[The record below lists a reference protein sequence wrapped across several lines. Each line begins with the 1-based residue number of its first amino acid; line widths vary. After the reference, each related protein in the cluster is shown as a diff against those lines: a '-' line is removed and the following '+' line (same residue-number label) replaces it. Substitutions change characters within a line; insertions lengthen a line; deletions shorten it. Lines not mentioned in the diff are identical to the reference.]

1 MKRAAP
7 RNSSLAFRCRQ
18 IRSYAA
24 YSKSAMT
31 RPLRTLTALLA
42 GCLSLAWAAAPQ
54 VHGQTAP
61 KAIVL
66 AWDGAVP
73 SFIHEMLRQGKL
85 PNMAK
90 LIEGGAFADD
100 VTAVFPSLTA
110 PGFASLITGSS
121 PRITGITG
129 IRVPRTPRNE
139 FTILESAAGFNP
151 ALQRAET
158 ILTAAERAGR
168 KVVALHFPFAGE
180 KSASRVYIQGY
191 DGIAGRDG
199 VVHGRNS
206 KAQATAGWTNIPASA
221 APPLELT
228 LTIGTSSLFGLMID
242 DPTDPQNGY
251 DTFLVS
257 GARDGREVKAI
268 LKPGAAGSG
277 GELLWSRPIT
287 VNSGA
292 AQGAT
297 TYLRLFDLKPDGSD
311 FFLYYTRPVKQAV
324 SHPELV
330 EGTNPTV
337 RAFIGNGAW
346 QLYRQGTFGR
356 TIPNGGDG
364 TAEARYL
371 ETVALV
377 QHQLT
382 ETCRWA
388 LEQLPWD
395 IFFAYTPFPDEAEH
409 HWRGYLDSALPGFRA
424 DLAARLRPLLERVYQ
439 SSDMLLGFLMERRP
453 ENTVFALTSDHGME
467 GTNKVVYL
475 NKVLQQAGL
484 LALDA
489 QGRVDL
495 AKTKVIYPAID
506 NGYLLINA
514 RERKNGIVAV
524 EERAELVRRV
534 RELLLAIRDDGRQ
547 VVIGVDD
554 AQSDEAPPG
563 IGGESGGDLYLD
575 LLPGYRLDAKL
586 NAGEII
592 GRQEPHGIHGFN
604 PIRASMRTIMVFNG
618 PGIKAGQRMRDVRLV
633 DFAPTLAKLLNIPA
647 PIAAIGSVLQD
658 ELAEPQ

>member
-1 MKRAAP
+1 
-7 RNSSLAFRCRQ
+7 
-18 IRSYAA
+18 
-24 YSKSAMT
+24 MT
-31 RPLRTLTALLA
+31 RPLRILSALLA
-42 GCLSLAWAAAPQ
+42 GCVILLWAAPPKA
-54 VHGQTAP
+54 HGQSAP

-66 AWDGAVP
+66 GWDGALP

-85 PNMAK
+85 PNLAK

-110 PGFASLITGSS
+110 PGFASLLTGAS

-139 FTILESAAGFNP
+139 FTILESAAGFSP

-158 ILTAAERAGR
+158 VFTAAERAGR
-168 KVVALHFPFAGE
+168 KVVSLHMPFGGE
-180 KSASRVYIQGY
+180 KSRLGVYLQGY
-191 DGIAGRDG
+191 SGTMGRDG
-199 VVHGRNS
+199 VVHGRN
-206 KAQATAGWTNIPASA
+206 ARPQAATSWLNLPASA

-228 LTIGTSSLFGLMID
+228 FTIGASSLFGLLID

-251 DTFLVS
+251 DTLLVS

-268 LKPGAAGSG
+268 LKPGAAGPG
-277 GELLWSRPIT
+277 GELLWSHPIT
-287 VNSGA
+287 VHTGA
-292 AQGAT
+292 DQSAT
-297 TYLRLFDLKPDGSD
+297 TYLRLFDLRPDGSD
-311 FFLYYTRPVKQAV
+311 FFLYYTRPVRQAI
-324 SHPELV
+324 SHPELL
-330 EGTNPTV
+330 EGANSTT
-337 RAFIGNGAW
+337 RAFIGNGGYA
-346 QLYRQGTFGR
+346 LYGQGAFGR

-377 QHQLT
+377 QHQLR

-395 IFFAYTPFPDEAEH
+395 IFFAYTPYPDEAEH
-409 HWRGYLDSALPGFRA
+409 QWRGYLDPGLSGFRA
-424 DLAARLRPLLERVYQ
+424 ELAERLRPLLERVYR
-439 SSDMLLGFLMERRP
+439 SSDELLGFLMERRP
-453 ENTVFALTSDHGME
+453 ENTVLALISDHGME

-506 NGYLLINA
+506 NGYLLINSS
-514 RERKNGIVAV
+514 ERKNGIVTV

-534 RELLLAIRDDGRQ
+534 RELLLAIRDDGRA
-547 VVIGVDD
+547 VVTGVDD
-554 AQSDEAPPG
+554 AQSDEAAPG

-586 NAGEII
+586 NASEVI
-592 GRQEPHGIHGFN
+592 GSQEPHGVHGFN
-604 PIRASMRTIMVFNG
+604 PIRASMRTIMVLNG
-618 PGIKAGQRMRDVRLV
+618 PGIKAGERLRDARLV
-633 DFAPTLAKLLNIPA
+633 DFAPTLAKLLSIPE
-647 PIAAIGSVLQD
+647 PIDAIGSVMQD
-658 ELAEPQ
+658 ALADPR

>member
-1 MKRAAP
+1 MMR
-7 RNSSLAFRCRQ
+7 RFR
-18 IRSYAA
+18 ILS
-24 YSKSAMT
+24 
-31 RPLRTLTALLA
+31 ALLA
-42 GCLSLAWAAAPQ
+42 GCIGLLWAAATQ
-54 VHGQTAP
+54 VHGQPAP

-66 AWDGAVP
+66 GWDGAVP
-73 SFIHEMLRQGKL
+73 SFIHEMLGQGKL
-85 PNMAK
+85 PNLAK

-110 PGFASLITGSS
+110 PGFASLLTGAS

-129 IRVPRTPRNE
+129 IRVPRTPRSE
-139 FTILESAAGFNP
+139 FTVLESAGAFNP

-168 KVVALHFPFAGE
+168 KVVALHVPFAGE
-180 KSASRVYIQGY
+180 KSASRVYVQGY

-206 KAQATAGWTNIPASA
+206 KPQATAAWINLPASA
-221 APPLELT
+221 APPLEVT
-228 LTIGTSSLFGLMID
+228 FTIGASSLFGLMID
-242 DPTDPQNGY
+242 DPADPQHGY
-251 DTFLVS
+251 DTLFIS

-268 LKPGAAGSG
+268 LKSGAAGPG

-287 VNSGA
+287 VNTGA

-297 TYLRLFDLKPDGSD
+297 TYFRLFDLKPDGSD
-311 FFLYYTRPVKQAV
+311 FFLYYTRPVRQAI
-324 SHPELV
+324 SHPELL
-330 EGTNPTV
+330 EGANSTT
-337 RAFIGNGAW
+337 RAFIGNGGYA
-346 QLYRQGTFGR
+346 LYGQGAFGR

-382 ETCRWA
+382 ETYRWA

-395 IFFAYTPFPDEAEH
+395 IFFAYTPYPDEAEH
-409 HWRGYLDSALPGFRA
+409 LWRGYLDPALPGFRA
-424 DLAARLRPLLERVYQ
+424 ELAARVRPLLERVYQ
-439 SSDMLLGFLMERRP
+439 SCDMLLGFLMERRP
-453 ENTVFALTSDHGME
+453 ENAVFALISDHGME
-467 GTNKVVYL
+467 GVNKIVYL

-495 AKTKVIYPAID
+495 AKTKVVYPAID
-506 NGYLLINA
+506 NGYLLINST
-514 RERKNGIVAV
+514 ERKNGIVAV

-586 NAGEII
+586 NASEII
-592 GRQEPHGIHGFN
+592 GRQKPHGVHGFK
-604 PIRASMRTIMVFNG
+604 PIRVYMRTIMVFNG
-618 PGIKAGQRMRDVRLV
+618 PGIKAGLRLRDARLV
-633 DFAPTLAKLLNIPA
+633 DFAPTLAKLLSIPA
-647 PIAAIGSVLQD
+647 PIDAIGSVLHD
-658 ELAEPQ
+658 GLADPQ

>member
-1 MKRAAP
+1 
-7 RNSSLAFRCRQ
+7 
-18 IRSYAA
+18 
-24 YSKSAMT
+24 MT
-31 RPLRTLTALLA
+31 RPLRILTALLA
-42 GCLSLAWAAAPQ
+42 GCLSLTWAAPPRA
-54 VHGQTAP
+54 HGQSAP

-66 AWDGAVP
+66 GWDGALP

-85 PNMAK
+85 PNLAK

-110 PGFASLITGSS
+110 PGFASLLTGAS
-121 PRITGITG
+121 PRISGITG
-129 IRVPRTPRNE
+129 IRVPRSPPSQ

-158 ILTAAERAGR
+158 IFTVAERAGR
-168 KVVALHFPFAGE
+168 KVVSLHVPFGGE
-180 KSASRVYIQGY
+180 KSRLGVYLQGY
-191 DGIAGRDG
+191 SGTMGRDG

-206 KAQATAGWTNIPASA
+206 KPQAAASWLNLPASA

-228 LTIGTSSLFGLMID
+228 FTIGASSLLGLLID
-242 DPTDPQNGY
+242 DPDDPQNGY
-251 DTFLVS
+251 DTLLVT

-268 LKPGAAGSG
+268 LKPGAAGPG

-287 VNSGA
+287 VNTGA

-297 TYLRLFDLKPDGSD
+297 SYLRLFDLKSDGSD
-311 FFLYYTRPVKQAV
+311 FFLYYTRPVRQAM
-324 SHPELV
+324 SHPELL

-346 QLYRQGTFGR
+346 QVYRQGAFGR
-356 TIPNGGDG
+356 TIVNGGDG
-364 TAEARYL
+364 AAEARYL
-371 ETVALV
+371 ETIALV

-395 IFFAYTPFPDEAEH
+395 IFLAYTPYPDEAEH
-409 HWRGYLDSALPGFRA
+409 QWRGYLDPGLPGFRA
-424 DLAARLRPLLERVYQ
+424 ELADRLRPLLERVYR
-439 SSDMLLGFLMERRP
+439 SSDELLGFLMERRP
-453 ENTVFALTSDHGME
+453 ENTVLALISDHGVE
-467 GTNKVVYL
+467 GTNKILYL

-506 NGYLLINA
+506 NGYLLINST
-514 RERKNGIVAV
+514 ERKNGIVPV
-524 EERAELVRRV
+524 EERAELVGRV
-534 RELLLAIRDDGRQ
+534 RDLLLAIRDDGRQ
-547 VVIGVDD
+547 VVTGIDD
-554 AQSDEAPPG
+554 PQSDGASPG

-586 NAGEII
+586 NATEVI
-592 GRQEPHGIHGFN
+592 GSQEPHGVHGFN
-604 PIRASMRTIMVFNG
+604 PIRASMRTIMVLNG
-618 PGIKAGQRMRDVRLV
+618 RGIKAGERLRDARLV
-633 DFAPTLAKLLNIPA
+633 DFAPTLAKLLSIPA
-647 PIAAIGSVLQD
+647 PIDAIGSVLQD
-658 ELAEPQ
+658 ALADPH

>member
-1 MKRAAP
+1 
-7 RNSSLAFRCRQ
+7 
-18 IRSYAA
+18 
-24 YSKSAMT
+24 MT
-31 RPLRTLTALLA
+31 RPLRILTALLA
-42 GCLSLAWAAAPQ
+42 VCLGLAWATPPRA
-54 VHGQTAP
+54 HGQSAP

-66 AWDGAVP
+66 AWDGTSP

-85 PNMAK
+85 PNLAK

-100 VTAVFPSLTA
+100 VMAVSPSLTA
-110 PGFASLITGSS
+110 PGFASLLTGAS
-121 PRITGITG
+121 PKITGITG
-129 IRVPRTPRNE
+129 IRVPRTPRSE
-139 FTILESAAGFNP
+139 FTILESAGGFNP

-168 KVVALHFPFAGE
+168 KVVALHVPFVGE
-180 KSASRVYIQGY
+180 KSRLGVYLQGY
-191 DGIAGRDG
+191 SGTTARDG
-199 VVHGRNS
+199 VVHGRNTTP
-206 KAQATAGWTNIPASA
+206 QAAASWANLPASE
-221 APPLELT
+221 APPLALAF
-228 LTIGTSSLFGLMID
+228 TIGASSLFALLID
-242 DPTDPQNGY
+242 DPADPQKGY
-251 DTFLVS
+251 DTLLVA
-257 GARDGREVKAI
+257 GARDGREIKAV
-268 LKPGAAGSG
+268 LKPGSAGPG
-277 GELLWSRPIT
+277 GDLLWSRPIA
-287 VNSGA
+287 VNTGTGQVA
-292 AQGAT
+292 N

-311 FFLYYTRPVKQAV
+311 LFLYYTRPMRQAV

-346 QLYRQGTFGR
+346 QWYRQGTFGR

-371 ETVALV
+371 ETIAQV

-382 ETCRWA
+382 ETSRWA

-395 IFFAYTPFPDEAEH
+395 IFFAYTPYPDEAEH
-409 HWRGYLDSALPGFRA
+409 QWRGYLDPALPGFRA
-424 DLAARLRPLLERVYQ
+424 ELADRLRPLLERVYR
-439 SSDMLLGFLMERRP
+439 SSDELLGFLMERRP
-453 ENTVFALTSDHGME
+453 ENTVLALISDHGME
-467 GTNKVVYL
+467 GTHKVLYL

-506 NGYLLINA
+506 NGYLLINST
-514 RERKNGIVAV
+514 ERKSGIVPV

-547 VVIGVDD
+547 VVTGIED
-554 AQSDEAPPG
+554 AQSDEAAPG

-575 LLPGYRLDAKL
+575 LLPGYRLDGKL
-586 NAGEII
+586 NATEVIAS
-592 GRQEPHGIHGFN
+592 QEPHGVHGFN

-618 PGIKAGQRMRDVRLV
+618 PGIKAGQRLRDARLV

-647 PIAAIGSVLQD
+647 PIDAIGSVLLD
-658 ELAEPQ
+658 SLSDLIDRAPALP

>member
-1 MKRAAP
+1 
-7 RNSSLAFRCRQ
+7 
-18 IRSYAA
+18 
-24 YSKSAMT
+24 MT
-31 RPLRTLTALLA
+31 RPLRILSALLA
-42 GCLSLAWAAAPQ
+42 GCVILLWAAPPKA
-54 VHGQTAP
+54 HGQSAP

-66 AWDGAVP
+66 GWDGALP

-85 PNMAK
+85 PNLAK

-110 PGFASLITGSS
+110 PGFASLLTGAS

-139 FTILESAAGFNP
+139 FTILESAAGFSP

-158 ILTAAERAGR
+158 VFTAAERAGR
-168 KVVALHFPFAGE
+168 KVVSLHMPFGGE
-180 KSASRVYIQGY
+180 KSRLGVYLQGY
-191 DGIAGRDG
+191 SGTMGHDG
-199 VVHGRNS
+199 VVHSRN
-206 KAQATAGWTNIPASA
+206 ARPQAATSWLNLPASA

-228 LTIGTSSLFGLMID
+228 FTIGASSLFGLLID

-251 DTFLVS
+251 DTLLVS

-268 LKPGAAGSG
+268 LKPGAAGPG
-277 GELLWSRPIT
+277 GELLWSHPIT
-287 VNSGA
+287 VHTGA
-292 AQGAT
+292 DQSAT
-297 TYLRLFDLKPDGSD
+297 TYLRLFDLRPDGSD
-311 FFLYYTRPVKQAV
+311 FFLYYTRPVRQAI
-324 SHPELV
+324 SHPELL
-330 EGTNPTV
+330 EGANSTT
-337 RAFIGNGAW
+337 RAFIGNGGYA
-346 QLYRQGTFGR
+346 LYGQGAFGR

-377 QHQLT
+377 QHQLR

-395 IFFAYTPFPDEAEH
+395 IFFAYTPYPDEAEH
-409 HWRGYLDSALPGFRA
+409 QWRGYLDPGLSGFRA
-424 DLAARLRPLLERVYQ
+424 ELAERLRPLLERVYR
-439 SSDMLLGFLMERRP
+439 SSDELLGFLMERRP
-453 ENTVFALTSDHGME
+453 ENTVLALISDHGME

-506 NGYLLINA
+506 NGYLLINSS
-514 RERKNGIVAV
+514 ERKNGIVTV

-534 RELLLAIRDDGRQ
+534 RELLLAIRDDGRA
-547 VVIGVDD
+547 VVTGVDD
-554 AQSDEAPPG
+554 AQSDEAAPG

-586 NAGEII
+586 NASEVI
-592 GRQEPHGIHGFN
+592 GSQEPHGVHGFN
-604 PIRASMRTIMVFNG
+604 PIRASMRTIMVLNG
-618 PGIKAGQRMRDVRLV
+618 PGIKAGERLRDARLV
-633 DFAPTLAKLLNIPA
+633 DFAPTLAKLLSIPE
-647 PIAAIGSVLQD
+647 PIDAIGSVMQD
-658 ELAEPQ
+658 ALADPR

>member
-1 MKRAAP
+1 MKR
-7 RNSSLAFRCRQ
+7 RFR
-18 IRSYAA
+18 ILS
-24 YSKSAMT
+24 
-31 RPLRTLTALLA
+31 ALLA
-42 GCLSLAWAAAPQ
+42 GCVILIWAASPQ
-54 VHGQTAP
+54 VHGQSAP

-66 AWDGAVP
+66 GWDGAVP

-85 PNMAK
+85 PNLAK

-100 VTAVFPSLTA
+100 VIAVSPSLTA
-110 PGFASLITGSS
+110 PSFASLLTGAS

-129 IRVPRTPRNE
+129 IRVPRVPRSE
-139 FTILESAAGFNP
+139 FTILESAGGFNP

-168 KVVALHFPFAGE
+168 KVVALHVPFAGE

-206 KAQATAGWTNIPASA
+206 KPQAKAVWINLPASA

-228 LTIGTSSLFGLMID
+228 FTIGASPLFGLLID
-242 DPTDPQNGY
+242 DPADPQNGY
-251 DTFLVS
+251 DTLLVAS
-257 GARDGREVKAI
+257 TRDGREVKAK
-268 LKPGAAGSG
+268 LKPGAAGPG

-287 VNSGA
+287 VNTGA
-292 AQGAT
+292 VRGAT

-311 FFLYYTRPVKQAV
+311 FFLYYTRPARPAV
-324 SHPELV
+324 SHPELL

-346 QLYRQGTFGR
+346 QLHRQGAFGR

-382 ETCRWA
+382 EACRWA

-395 IFFAYTPFPDEAEH
+395 IFFAYTPYPDEAEH
-409 HWRGYLDSALPGFRA
+409 QWRGYLDPALPGFRA
-424 DLAARLRPLLERVYQ
+424 ELAARLRPLLERVYQ
-439 SSDMLLGFLMERRP
+439 SADALLGFLMERRP
-453 ENTVFALTSDHGME
+453 ENTVFALISDHGME

-489 QGRVDL
+489 RGRIDL
-495 AKTKVIYPAID
+495 AKSKVIYPAID
-506 NGYLLINA
+506 NGYLLINSTS
-514 RERKNGIVAV
+514 RKNGIVTV
-524 EERAELVRRV
+524 EERAGLVRRV
-534 RELLLAIRDDGRQ
+534 RELLLAIRDEGRQ
-547 VVIGVDD
+547 VVTGIDD

-563 IGGESGGDLYLD
+563 IGGDSGGDLYLD
-575 LLPGYRLDAKL
+575 LLPGYRFDAKL
-586 NAGEII
+586 NASEVI
-592 GRQEPHGIHGFN
+592 GSQEPHGVHGFN
-604 PIRASMRTIMVFNG
+604 PIRASMRTIMVLNG
-618 PGIKAGQRMRDVRLV
+618 PGIKAGQRLRDARLV
-633 DFAPTLAKLLNIPA
+633 DFAPTLAKLLGIPA
-647 PIAAIGSVLQD
+647 PIDAIGSDLQD
-658 ELAEPQ
+658 ALEDPH

>member
-1 MKRAAP
+1 
-7 RNSSLAFRCRQ
+7 
-18 IRSYAA
+18 
-24 YSKSAMT
+24 
-31 RPLRTLTALLA
+31 
-42 GCLSLAWAAAPQ
+42 
-54 VHGQTAP
+54 
-61 KAIVL
+61 
-66 AWDGAVP
+66 VP

-85 PNMAK
+85 PNLAK

-110 PGFASLITGSS
+110 PGFASLLTGAS

-129 IRVPRTPRNE
+129 IRVPRVPRSE

-158 ILTAAERAGR
+158 IFTAAERAGR
-168 KVVALHFPFAGE
+168 KVVAFHVPFAGE
-180 KSASRVYIQGY
+180 KSVSRVYIQGY
-191 DGIAGRDG
+191 DGMAGRDG

-206 KAQATAGWTNIPASA
+206 KPQAAAAWINLPASA
-221 APPLELT
+221 TPPLELT
-228 LTIGTSSLFGLMID
+228 FTIGASSLFGLLID
-242 DPTDPQNGY
+242 DPADSQNGY
-251 DTFLVS
+251 DTLLVA
-257 GARDGREVKAI
+257 GARDGREVRAI
-268 LKPGAAGSG
+268 LKPGAAGPG

-287 VNSGA
+287 VNTGA

-311 FFLYYTRPVKQAV
+311 YLLYYTRSVRQAV
-324 SHPELV
+324 SRPELV

-346 QLYRQGTFGR
+346 QWYRQGTLGR
-356 TIPNGGDG
+356 TIPKGGGG

-371 ETVALV
+371 ETIALV

-395 IFFAYTPFPDEAEH
+395 IFSAYTPYPDEAEH
-409 HWRGYLDSALPGFRA
+409 QWRGYLDPALPGFRA

-453 ENTVFALTSDHGME
+453 ENTVFALISDHGAE

-524 EERAELVRRV
+524 EERAELVRLV

-547 VVIGVDD
+547 VVTGVED
-554 AQSDEAPPG
+554 AQSDEAAPG

-586 NAGEII
+586 NAGEVI
-592 GRQEPHGIHGFN
+592 GSQEPHGVHGFN
-604 PIRASMRTIMVFNG
+604 PIRASMRTIMVLNG
-618 PGIKAGQRMRDVRLV
+618 PGIKAGQRLRDARLV
-633 DFAPTLAKLLNIPA
+633 DFAPTLAKLLGIPA
-647 PIAAIGSVLQD
+647 PIDAIGSDLQD
-658 ELAEPQ
+658 ALAEPH

>member
-1 MKRAAP
+1 
-7 RNSSLAFRCRQ
+7 
-18 IRSYAA
+18 
-24 YSKSAMT
+24 MT
-31 RPLRTLTALLA
+31 RPLRILSALLA
-42 GCLSLAWAAAPQ
+42 GCVILIWAAPPQ
-54 VHGQTAP
+54 VHGQSAP

-66 AWDGAVP
+66 GWDGAVP

-85 PNMAK
+85 PNLAK
-90 LIEGGAFADD
+90 LIDGGAFADD
-100 VTAVFPSLTA
+100 VTAVSPSLTA
-110 PGFASLITGSS
+110 PGFASLLTGSP

-129 IRVPRTPRNE
+129 IRVPRTPRSE

-158 ILTAAERAGR
+158 IFTAAERAGR
-168 KVVALHFPFAGE
+168 KVVSLHVPFGGE
-180 KSASRVYIQGY
+180 KSRLGVYLQGY
-191 DGIAGRDG
+191 SGATGRDG

-206 KAQATAGWTNIPASA
+206 KPQTAAAWTNLPASA
-221 APPLELT
+221 TPPLELT
-228 LTIGTSSLFGLMID
+228 FTIRASSLFGLLID
-242 DPTDPQNGY
+242 DPADPQNGY
-251 DTFLVS
+251 DTLFVS

-268 LKPGAAGSG
+268 LKPGAAGPG
-277 GELLWSRPIT
+277 GELLWSQPIT
-287 VNSGA
+287 VNTGA
-292 AQGAT
+292 GQIAT
-297 TYLRLFDLKPDGSD
+297 TYLRLFDLRLDGSD
-311 FFLYYTRPVKQAV
+311 FFLYYTRPGRQAI
-324 SHPELV
+324 SHSELL

-371 ETVALV
+371 ETIALV

-388 LEQLPWD
+388 LEKLPWD
-395 IFFAYTPFPDEAEH
+395 IFFAYTPYPDEAEH
-409 HWRGYLDSALPGFRA
+409 QWRGYLDPGLPGFRA
-424 DLAARLRPLLERVYQ
+424 ELAARLRPLLERVYQ

-453 ENTVFALTSDHGME
+453 ENAVFALISDHGAE

-495 AKTKVIYPAID
+495 AKTKIIYPAID

-524 EERAELVRRV
+524 EERAELVRLV

-547 VVIGVDD
+547 VVTGVED
-554 AQSDEAPPG
+554 AQSDEAAPG

-586 NAGEII
+586 NAGEVI
-592 GRQEPHGIHGFN
+592 GSQEPHGVHGFN

-618 PGIKAGQRMRDVRLV
+618 PGIKAGQRLRDARLV
-633 DFAPTLAKLLNIPA
+633 DFAPTLAKLLGIPA
-647 PIAAIGSVLQD
+647 PIDAIGSDLRD
-658 ELAEPQ
+658 ALGEPH